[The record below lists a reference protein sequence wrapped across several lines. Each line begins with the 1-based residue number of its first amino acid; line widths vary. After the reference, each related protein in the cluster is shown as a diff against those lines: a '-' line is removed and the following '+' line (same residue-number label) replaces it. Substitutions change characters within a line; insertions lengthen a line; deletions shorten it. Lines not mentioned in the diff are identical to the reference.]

1 MPILVGILVA
11 GRAGVALAVR
21 QAGLVASGEMDGLV
35 VSGVEPIRFTLG
47 PPLLAMLLMSF
58 ALTVWVGLVS
68 VATLTAW
75 LWGRAGVP
83 PSVVVDGLR
92 QSLHPGDLV
101 QVLAK
106 PLLFAVVIALI
117 ATVCGL
123 TAGRDPQGVARA
135 ATRTMIGAVTAIL
148 LWTWPSCCRSERLR
162 PCRRPPEAT
171 SSDPAVELDGVFQH
185 VAGRCALE
193 GVTLRLDRGDW
204 LLLVGPNG
212 AGKTLLTRLILG
224 LDGPSAG
231 TGAGPGAG
239 PRHPRAQ
246 GPCDRLRG
254 QVGAVLQGGS
264 LLEGLTVLDNLLL
277 PLRQTGATRA
287 EMARAARLAI
297 TQLQLDG
304 LEGELPRGLSLGLR
318 RRVELARA
326 LIHRPSLLVWDGL
339 TEGLDPAGV
348 RETLDLLRQQH
359 ANRELTLIATDNRP
373 AELLV
378 DGTRVAVLARG
389 RLLFDGPPQ
398 ALTEAAQRDL
408 ELRYVLA
415 GHP

>member
-1 MPILVGILVA
+1 
-11 GRAGVALAVR
+11 
-21 QAGLVASGEMDGLV
+21 MDA
-35 VSGVEPIRFTLG
+35 E
-47 PPLLAMLLMSF
+47 
-58 ALTVWVGLVS
+58 
-68 VATLTAW
+68 
-75 LWGRAGVP
+75 
-83 PSVVVDGLR
+83 
-92 QSLHPGDLV
+92 
-101 QVLAK
+101 
-106 PLLFAVVIALI
+106 
-117 ATVCGL
+117 
-123 TAGRDPQGVARA
+123 
-135 ATRTMIGAVTAIL
+135 TRTTPA
-148 LWTWPSCCRSERLR
+148 E
-162 PCRRPPEAT
+162 
-171 SSDPAVELDGVFQH
+171 PAVEMEAVFQH

-193 GVTLRLDRGDW
+193 AVTLRLNRGDW

-224 LDGPSAG
+224 LDNPSAG
-231 TGAGPGAG
+231 RVRVLGQDLATLGAEAM
-239 PRHPRAQ
+239 R
-246 GPCDRLRG
+246 RLRG
-254 QVGAVLQGGS
+254 QIGAVLQGGS

-277 PLRQTGATRA
+277 PLRQTGATRV

-378 DGTRVAVLARG
+378 DGTRIAVLARG

-398 ALTEAAQRDL
+398 ALTEAAVGDL

>member
-1 MPILVGILVA
+1 MKPVT
-11 GRAGVALAVR
+11 
-21 QAGLVASGEMDGLV
+21 QAKAS
-35 VSGVEPIRFTLG
+35 
-47 PPLLAMLLMSF
+47 
-58 ALTVWVGLVS
+58 
-68 VATLTAW
+68 
-75 LWGRAGVP
+75 
-83 PSVVVDGLR
+83 
-92 QSLHPGDLV
+92 Q
-101 QVLAK
+101 
-106 PLLFAVVIALI
+106 
-117 ATVCGL
+117 
-123 TAGRDPQGVARA
+123 
-135 ATRTMIGAVTAIL
+135 
-148 LWTWPSCCRSERLR
+148 
-162 PCRRPPEAT
+162 
-171 SSDPAVELDGVFQH
+171 PAVELEGVFQH

-193 GVTLRLDRGDW
+193 GVTLRLGRGDW

-212 AGKTLLTRLILG
+212 AGKTLLTRLMLG
-224 LDGPSAG
+224 LDRPSAG
-231 TGAGPGAG
+231 QVRVLGQDLATLGAGAM
-239 PRHPRAQ
+239 R
-246 GPCDRLRG
+246 RLRS

-277 PLRQTGATRA
+277 PLRQTQATRA
-287 EMARAARLAI
+287 DMARAARLAI

>member
-1 MPILVGILVA
+1 
-11 GRAGVALAVR
+11 
-21 QAGLVASGEMDGLV
+21 
-35 VSGVEPIRFTLG
+35 
-47 PPLLAMLLMSF
+47 MS
-58 ALTVWVGLVS
+58 
-68 VATLTAW
+68 
-75 LWGRAGVP
+75 P
-83 PSVVVDGLR
+83 
-92 QSLHPGDLV
+92 
-101 QVLAK
+101 
-106 PLLFAVVIALI
+106 
-117 ATVCGL
+117 
-123 TAGRDPQGVARA
+123 
-135 ATRTMIGAVTAIL
+135 
-148 LWTWPSCCRSERLR
+148 
-162 PCRRPPEAT
+162 PPEAT
-171 SSDPAVELDGVFQH
+171 LSDPAVELNGVFQH
-185 VAGRCALE
+185 VAGRCALD
-193 GVTLRLDRGDW
+193 GVTLRLTRGDW

-224 LDGPSAG
+224 LDAPSAG
-231 TGAGPGAG
+231 TVRVLGQDLGGLG
-239 PRHPRAQ
+239 Q
-246 GPCDRLRG
+246 GGMDRMRG

-277 PLRQTGATRA
+277 PLRRTGATRA
-287 EMARAARLAI
+287 EMARAVRLAV

-378 DGTRVAVLARG
+378 DGTRVAVLTRG